1 MLYIKIG
8 DKKFEAIVQTRPN
21 DITWNGRESKA
32 ITFNS
37 TYNEAIA
44 LFVNDVK
51 WSVVSELVNELNEIV
66 TEEFDMS
73 QYALAGPVTDNRD
86 GSITVKMGK
95 YKDEE
100 ILTIP
105 LGVAP
110 QNHIEAASMRSVIER
125 AAQHLEDAVAVTV
138 KNLYPTWEDLKNS
151 NYVAEKSGYKFRYG
165 ADLYTTV
172 IDSAQFAAQWVP
184 GVGTESMY
192 AVIDE
197 VHSGWKDSP
206 IPYSGNMVLEV
217 GKYYSQDG
225 VVYLCIRNTEI
236 PVYNSLSELVG
247 LYIEVV

>member
-1 MLYIKIG
+1 MTYIKIG
-8 DKKFEAIVQTRPN
+8 DKQFEATVQTRPN

-32 ITFNS
+32 VTLRS
-37 TYNEAIA
+37 TYSEAIA

-51 WSVVSELVNELNEIV
+51 WSVVSELVNELNEVV

-110 QNHIEAASMRSVIER
+110 QNHIEAASMRSVIEK
-125 AAQHLEDAVAVTV
+125 AAQHLEDEVAVTV
-138 KNLYPTWEDLKNS
+138 KNLYPAWEDLKNS
-151 NYVAEKSGYKFRYG
+151 NYIAEKSGYKFRYG
-165 ADLYTTV
+165 TDLYTTV
-172 IDSAQFAAQWVP
+172 IDNAQFAEHWVP

-192 AVIDE
+192 VVIDE
-197 VHSGWKDSP
+197 VHSGDQNSP
-206 IPYSGNMVLEV
+206 IPYIGNMVLEV

-225 VVYLCIRNTEI
+225 VVYLCSRNTEI

-247 LYIEVV
+247 LYVEVV